1 MWKALC
7 QALNTKTYHK
17 VAETPVNGQRIECND
32 TCTNAIAQLSKLMA
46 QKLTRTIEV
55 YFSSVSNANP
65 AIRMCSSH
73 LDLGST
79 NT

>member
-1 MWKALC
+1 MWKELC

-17 VAETPVNGQRIECND
+17 VAETPVKHLWMTTNRMQWHLHECH
-32 TCTNAIAQLSKLMA
+32 KLMA
-46 QKLTRTIEV
+46 QKLTIEV